1 MGNKRKTN
9 IEAVVDLME
18 FSRYGPLAQL
28 FVVDA
33 LSKHARHVADAPVEA
48 FAGMRD
54 GMINQEAWQ
63 GVAREIAQKM
73 DAHLGCSAAAP
84 AKTVSAGSGDV
95 IGERARD
102 LDEDEIADWLSRQIE
117 DGAMKLEDIP
127 RLMARYALADPKDM
141 KTELGERMEMYR
153 EESASPRM

>member
-18 FSRYGPLAQL
+18 FSRYGALAQL

-48 FAGMRD
+48 FAGMRG

-73 DAHLGCSAAAP
+73 DAHLGCSAAQ
-84 AKTVSAGSGDV
+84 AKTAAGSGDATA
-95 IGERARD
+95 ERAGD
-102 LDEDEIADWLSRQIE
+102 PDEDEIADWLSRQIK
-117 DGAMKLEDIP
+117 DGAMSLEDIP
-127 RLMARYALADPKDM
+127 RLMARYALADPNDM
-141 KTELGERMEMYR
+141 KAELAERMEMHR
-153 EESASPRM
+153 EESASARM

>member
-1 MGNKRKTN
+1 VGNRQTN

-18 FSRYGPLAQL
+18 FSQYGALAQL

-33 LSKHARHVADAPVEA
+33 LSKHARHVADAPAEA

-54 GMINQEAWQ
+54 GMIGQEAWQ

-73 DAHLGCSAAAP
+73 DAHLGCSAQTK
-84 AKTVSAGSGDV
+84 KTVSAGSGDAV
-95 IGERARD
+95 ADRAGD
-102 LDEDEIADWLSRQIE
+102 PDEDEIADWLSRQIE

-127 RLMARYALADPKDM
+127 RLMARYALADPNDM
-141 KTELGERMEMYR
+141 KAELAERMEMQR
-153 EESASPRM
+153 EDSALRI